1 MANTLNKVGGGII
14 LLKKRKE
21 YVQIE
26 VGGKNYLC
34 SIWYRSRDILW
45 YGKGLESEITK
56 LCYAVSKEGL
66 LKKISMQ
73 IAAESK

>member
-1 MANTLNKVGGGII
+1 MLH
-14 LLKKRKE
+14 KKKE
-21 YVQIE
+21 YVQIQ
-26 VGGKNYLC
+26 VGGKHYLC
-34 SIWYRSRDILW
+34 SIWYRSKDILW
-45 YGKGLESEITK
+45 YGKGLESEISN